1 MGSCRIRFARAGWV
15 DRSVEL
21 PVTTPTRCCFA
32 GPGPRM
38 LHVTSARF
46 GLSPEQL
53 ACNPAEGPILA
64 VDASM
69 TGPPSVHLAG

>member
-1 MGSCRIRFARAGWV
+1 MGSCRIRFAPAGRV

-32 GPGPRM
+32 VPGPRT
-38 LHVTSARF
+38 LDVTSARF
-46 GLSPEQL
+46 DLSPEQL
-53 ACNPAEGPILA
+53 ACNPAKGAILA
-64 VDASM
+64 VDASV